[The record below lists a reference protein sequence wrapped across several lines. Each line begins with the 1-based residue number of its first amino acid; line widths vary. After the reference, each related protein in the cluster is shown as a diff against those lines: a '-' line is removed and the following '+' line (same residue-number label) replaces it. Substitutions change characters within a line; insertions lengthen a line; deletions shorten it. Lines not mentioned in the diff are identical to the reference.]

1 MNDPRSSRA
10 SSVVSA
16 VAFTVLSACSGN
28 GAGPSDANQAKAGPI
43 PGGALPCAISEILAT
58 NCQSCHGAMPLN
70 GAPMSLVTL
79 PDLLAPAHSD
89 ASRKVFELAAQ
100 RIQDRARPMP
110 PDPSKRLSDA
120 AISAL
125 QAWAASGAQP
135 GAACVAAAAG
145 STGGPAG
152 AAAGASLAGT
162 AGASVAT
169 GMAGHAAAAGSG
181 GAARASS
188 DSAGAPAVAGAA
200 GGASDPGDADIESC
214 YELRAHG
221 QTMPGDKTPYTV
233 PIGETYTSFIFKAPW
248 TTPVQGLR
256 FRHRPDNVAVV
267 HHWLLYVEHANAA
280 DGDVEPCPLAGP
292 TGFLCGQASTRALI
306 TGWAPGRQDFRLPAG
321 VGLELPAPGSLLAL
335 EVHYNNNTSGMTAQ
349 DQSGAELCV
358 TSKFRANTAGVTWL
372 GTQSINIPA
381 HTQGTASGTCKP
393 LRMGLGAAD
402 PIHILYSW
410 PHMHRLGRHLKSLV
424 QRVAGGQDVLYDG
437 DFSFEFQVSHDS
449 PLLLQPGD
457 SLITTCSYENS
468 TDGSVSFGQS
478 TDKEMCFNFTYAWPA
493 HALDNPGAEL
503 GGASNTCLH

>member
-1 MNDPRSSRA
+1 MNDVRSS
-10 SSVVSA
+10 SSSNAVSA
-16 VAFTVLSACSGN
+16 VLLAVLSACGGN
-28 GAGPSDANQAKAGPI
+28 STANQANVGPVTVTT
-43 PGGALPCAISEILAT
+43 GALPCAISEILAT
-58 NCQSCHGAMPLN
+58 NCQSCHGATPLN

-79 PDLLAPAHSD
+79 TDLRAPAHSD
-89 ASRKVFELAAQ
+89 ASHNVFELAAQ

-110 PDPSKRLSDA
+110 PDPTKRLSDA

-125 QAWAASGAQP
+125 QSWAASGAQP
-135 GAACVAAAAG
+135 GAACVAAAPG
-145 STGGPAG
+145 STAGPTG
-152 AAAGASLAGT
+152 AAAGAPAAGT
-162 AGASVAT
+162 AGATGLAGRGVA
-169 GMAGHAAAAGSG
+169 ADSG
-181 GAARASS
+181 GAGRSTS
-188 DSAGAPAVAGAA
+188 GSAGAAAVAGAA
-200 GGASDPGDADIESC
+200 GGAGAAGDPGDADIESC

-221 QTMPGDKTPYTV
+221 QPMPGDKTHYTV
-233 PIGETYTSFIFKAPW
+233 PIGETYTSFIFKVPW

-267 HHWLLYVEHANAA
+267 HHWLLYVEHANSA

-335 EVHYNNNTSGMTAQ
+335 ELHYNNSTSGMTAQ
-349 DQSGAELCV
+349 DQSGAEICV
-358 TSKFRANTAGVTWL
+358 TSKFRTNTAGVTWL

-381 HTQGTASGTCKP
+381 HMQGTASGTCKP
-393 LRMGLGAAD
+393 LRMGIGAAD

-410 PHMHRLGRHLKSLV
+410 PHMHKLGRHLKSVV
-424 QRVAGGQDVLYDG
+424 QRAAGGQDILYDG
-437 DFSFEFQVSHDS
+437 DFSFEFQVSYDS

-457 SLITTCSYENS
+457 SLTTTCSYENS